1 MVGHFLKINGLNF
14 DTSKHFFFLN
24 LEIVEFFALVEAIGN
39 QNMAASLRV
48 LFK

>member
-14 DTSKHFFFLN
+14 DTSKHFFLN